1 MTTRRNERHNDMP
14 PEHAAGSD
22 EETMHALGGFVAET
36 LASKLQTV
44 DAKDIAVD
52 TSRLIQQA
60 NAFVVPVKL
69 RRDDEAASFVFKH
82 VDISKVVYR
91 DDEHRERT
99 RRSYACECAFY
110 ALSPRVDETGR
121 CIENFGDEVATGGGE
136 DVPGVLLA
144 DGEGSGNMFTIVA
157 QDLGNSIPSRTLG
170 MNAVD
175 ATDALKM
182 LARFHAR
189 WWRGLPDSPP
199 LPQEFWPLGG
209 YWTLDKRQGDLDKIE
224 SNFQA
229 LCDAFQNDDPDEL
242 IAACRRGELGKSLRR
257 DAHAFH
263 RLSSSCAE
271 TVVHGDFKAANII
284 RDAGTGRIKMID
296 FQWCGPGSP
305 ARDLAYYFYTSASR
319 EVLAEKDRF
328 IKLDH
333 DELIGSLRARGSH
346 EAVVAADTF
355 TLDTLEFHLLMH
367 DIDYT
372 RFTMGAMWGTVT
384 PATLA
389 QNADSHNQGM
399 HKRSRWHLH
408 RQMADANTALGRM
421 DSDSEGLSTQRLVSE
436 LLGVCVA
443 LADEA
448 GDIVRSVAAGGSLG
462 RVRDKSDKS
471 GGGAKSLDP
480 QTQADRR
487 AERLIVATLRNKFGD
502 RVNVLGEEALEGAL
516 TEAGSVNADGTIDED
531 DEAISVDVVDAAA
544 ELVKPIELHLP
555 PGVDADSDDICVW
568 VDPLDGTR
576 EYVEGPE
583 HWSGVTVLMGISV
596 GGVPT
601 AGVIHQPFVNHDG
614 EPSSDPKCVG
624 RTLWGGYNMGVWSS
638 PGRKVSLATRV
649 PRLAPADPM
658 NLRVATTRS
667 HPGPAIEKA
676 IESLAP
682 AEVVRAG
689 GAGGKVALILDGR
702 VDAWIFPQKGTK
714 RWDTCAGEALLRAH
728 HDGWLVN
735 GTDGQ
740 SYDYSSEVRTSPG
753 NVEGVMAAGDPRL
766 FSHFASRLGWR

>member
-1 MTTRRNERHNDMP
+1 MP

-22 EETMHALGGFVAET
+22 EATMQALGGFVAET

-121 CIENFGDEVATGGGE
+121 RIENFGDDVATGGGE

-144 DGEGSGNMFTIVA
+144 YGEISENMFTIVA

-209 YWTLDKRQGDLDKIE
+209 YWTLDKRQGDLSKIE

-284 RDAGTGRIKMID
+284 RDACTGRIKMID

-328 IKLDH
+328 IKLYH

-346 EAVVAADTF
+346 EAIMAADTF
-355 TLDTLEFHLLMH
+355 TIDTLGFHLLMH
-367 DIDYT
+367 EIDYT

-408 RQMADANTALGRM
+408 RQMADTNTALDKM
-421 DSDSEGLSTQRLVSE
+421 DSGLEGLSTQRLVSE

-448 GDIVRSVAAGGSLG
+448 GDIVRSVAAG
-462 RVRDKSDKS
+462 
-471 GGGAKSLDP
+471 
-480 QTQADRR
+480 
-487 AERLIVATLRNKFGD
+487 
-502 RVNVLGEEALEGAL
+502 
-516 TEAGSVNADGTIDED
+516 
-531 DEAISVDVVDAAA
+531 
-544 ELVKPIELHLP
+544 
-555 PGVDADSDDICVW
+555 
-568 VDPLDGTR
+568 
-576 EYVEGPE
+576 
-583 HWSGVTVLMGISV
+583 
-596 GGVPT
+596 
-601 AGVIHQPFVNHDG
+601 
-614 EPSSDPKCVG
+614 
-624 RTLWGGYNMGVWSS
+624 
-638 PGRKVSLATRV
+638 
-649 PRLAPADPM
+649 
-658 NLRVATTRS
+658 
-667 HPGPAIEKA
+667 
-676 IESLAP
+676 
-682 AEVVRAG
+682 
-689 GAGGKVALILDGR
+689 
-702 VDAWIFPQKGTK
+702 
-714 RWDTCAGEALLRAH
+714 
-728 HDGWLVN
+728 
-735 GTDGQ
+735 
-740 SYDYSSEVRTSPG
+740 
-753 NVEGVMAAGDPRL
+753 
-766 FSHFASRLGWR
+766 